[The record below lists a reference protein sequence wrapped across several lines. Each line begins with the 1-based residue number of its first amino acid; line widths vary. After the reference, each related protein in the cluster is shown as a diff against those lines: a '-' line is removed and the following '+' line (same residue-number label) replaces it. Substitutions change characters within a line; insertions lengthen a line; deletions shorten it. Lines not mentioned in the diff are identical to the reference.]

1 MIALSFLLLMQILSM
16 KEENI
21 KYLSN
26 VMDENKLSH
35 AFLVESNNYE
45 DVMNSVFKLFLEKK
59 MIFNIDD
66 IENNISVRI
75 LRPIDNLIDKDQ
87 ILNLQEFLST
97 MSFDGYYKLF
107 FILNAGLMN
116 EQSVNKLLKVLQEPN
131 EKVVGF
137 LISDNSNELLPTLIS
152 RCQVLKNDIDVSNV
166 EVDEDIFNNLCKFKN
181 FNFEDYIKFKVVV
194 SKLDK
199 VVINNLFLK
208 YLAYLDNENDIFYL
222 KVNAFLNNIRYNVN
236 IDLALDKLYF
246 ESLE

>member
-1 MIALSFLLLMQILSM
+1 M

-26 VMDENKLSH
+26 VIDENKLSH

-116 EQSVNKLLKVLQEPN
+116 EQSVNKLLKVLEEPN

-246 ESLE
+246 ERLE

>member
-1 MIALSFLLLMQILSM
+1 M

-26 VMDENKLSH
+26 VIDENKLSH

-87 ILNLQEFLST
+87 ILNLQEFLAT

-116 EQSVNKLLKVLQEPN
+116 EQSVNKLLKVLEEPN
-131 EKVVGF
+131 DKVVGF

-152 RCQVLKNDIDVSNV
+152 RCQVLKNDIDANNV
-166 EVDEDIFNNLCKFKN
+166 VVDEDIFNNLCKFKN
-181 FNFEDYIKFKVVV
+181 FDFEDYIKFKVVV

-199 VVINNLFLK
+199 VVINNLFIK
-208 YLAYLDNENDIFYL
+208 YLAYLNSENDIFYL
-222 KVNAFLNNIRYNVN
+222 KVNDFLNNLRYNVN

-246 ESLE
+246 ESLK

>member
-1 MIALSFLLLMQILSM
+1 M

-26 VMDENKLSH
+26 VIDENKLSH

-116 EQSVNKLLKVLQEPN
+116 EQSVNKLLKVLEEPN

-137 LISDNSNELLPTLIS
+137 LIGDNSNELLPTLIS
-152 RCQVLKNDIDVSNV
+152 RCQVLKNDIDASNV

>member
-1 MIALSFLLLMQILSM
+1 M

-26 VMDENKLSH
+26 IIDENKLSH

-116 EQSVNKLLKVLQEPN
+116 EQSVNKLLKVLEEPN

-246 ESLE
+246 ERLE

>member
-1 MIALSFLLLMQILSM
+1 M

-26 VMDENKLSH
+26 VIDENKLSH

-116 EQSVNKLLKVLQEPN
+116 EQSVNKLLKVLEEPN

-152 RCQVLKNDIDVSNV
+152 RCQVLKNDIDASNV

-236 IDLALDKLYF
+236 IDLALDILYF

>member
-1 MIALSFLLLMQILSM
+1 M

-26 VMDENKLSH
+26 VIDENKLSH

-116 EQSVNKLLKVLQEPN
+116 EQSVNKLLKVLEEPN
-131 EKVVGF
+131 EKVAGF

-152 RCQVLKNDIDVSNV
+152 RCQVLKNDIDASNV

-246 ESLE
+246 EILE

>member
-1 MIALSFLLLMQILSM
+1 M

-26 VMDENKLSH
+26 VIDENKLSH

-59 MIFNIDD
+59 LIFNIDD

-116 EQSVNKLLKVLQEPN
+116 EQSVNKLLKVLEEPN

>member
-1 MIALSFLLLMQILSM
+1 M

-26 VMDENKLSH
+26 VIDENKLSH

-59 MIFNIDD
+59 LIFNIDD

-116 EQSVNKLLKVLQEPN
+116 EQSVNKLLKVLEEPN
-131 EKVVGF
+131 DKVVGF

-152 RCQVLKNDIDVSNV
+152 RCQVLKNDIDASNV
-166 EVDEDIFNNLCKFKN
+166 EVDENIFNNLCKFKN

-208 YLAYLDNENDIFYL
+208 YLAYLDNEDDIFYL
-222 KVNAFLNNIRYNVN
+222 KVNDFLNNIRYNVN

>member
-1 MIALSFLLLMQILSM
+1 M

-26 VMDENKLSH
+26 VIDENKLSH

-75 LRPIDNLIDKDQ
+75 LKPIDNLIDKDQ

-116 EQSVNKLLKVLQEPN
+116 EQSVNKLLKVLEEPN

-137 LISDNSNELLPTLIS
+137 LISDNANELLPTLIS
-152 RCQVLKNDIDVSNV
+152 RCQVLKNDIDASNV

-181 FNFEDYIKFKVVV
+181 FNFDDYIKFKVVV

>member
-1 MIALSFLLLMQILSM
+1 M

-26 VMDENKLSH
+26 VIEENKLSH

-75 LRPIDNLIDKDQ
+75 LKPIDNLIDKDQ
-87 ILNLQEFLST
+87 ILNLQEFLAT

-116 EQSVNKLLKVLQEPN
+116 EQSVNKLLKVLEEPN

-137 LISDNSNELLPTLIS
+137 LISDNSSELLPTLIS
-152 RCQVLKNDIDVSNV
+152 RCQVLKNDIDVCNV
-166 EVDEDIFNNLCKFKN
+166 TVDEDIFNNLCKFKN
-181 FNFEDYIKFKVVV
+181 FNFEDYIKFKVVI

-199 VVINNLFLK
+199 MVINNLFIK
-208 YLAYLDNENDIFYL
+208 YLAYLNSENDIFYL
-222 KVNAFLNNIRYNVN
+222 KVNDFLNNIRYNVN

-246 ESLE
+246 ESIE

>member
-1 MIALSFLLLMQILSM
+1 M

-26 VMDENKLSH
+26 VIDENKLSH

-107 FILNAGLMN
+107 FVLNAGLMN
-116 EQSVNKLLKVLQEPN
+116 EQSVNKLLKVLEEPN

-152 RCQVLKNDIDVSNV
+152 RCQVLKNDIDASNV

>member
-1 MIALSFLLLMQILSM
+1 M

-26 VMDENKLSH
+26 VIDENKLSH

-116 EQSVNKLLKVLQEPN
+116 EQSVNKLLKVLEEPN

-152 RCQVLKNDIDVSNV
+152 RCQVLKNDIDASNV

-199 VVINNLFLK
+199 VVINNLFIK

>member
-1 MIALSFLLLMQILSM
+1 M

-75 LRPIDNLIDKDQ
+75 LKPIDNLIDKDQ
-87 ILNLQEFLST
+87 ILNLQDFLAT

-116 EQSVNKLLKVLQEPN
+116 EQSVNKLLKVLEEPN

-137 LISDNSNELLPTLIS
+137 LISDNANELLPTLIS
-152 RCQVLKNDIDVSNV
+152 RCQVLKNDIDASNV
-166 EVDEDIFNNLCKFKN
+166 TVDEDIFNNLCKFKN

-199 VVINNLFLK
+199 VVINNLFIK
-208 YLAYLDNENDIFYL
+208 YLAYLNSENDIFYL
-222 KVNAFLNNIRYNVN
+222 KVNDFLNNIRYNVN
-236 IDLALDKLYF
+236 NRF
-246 ESLE
+246 

>member
-1 MIALSFLLLMQILSM
+1 M

-26 VMDENKLSH
+26 IIDENKLSH

-116 EQSVNKLLKVLQEPN
+116 EQSVNKLLKVLEEPN

-152 RCQVLKNDIDVSNV
+152 RCQVLKNDIDASNV

-222 KVNAFLNNIRYNVN
+222 KVNDFLNNIRYNVN

-246 ESLE
+246 ESIE

>member
-1 MIALSFLLLMQILSM
+1 M

-26 VMDENKLSH
+26 VIDENKLSH

-59 MIFNIDD
+59 LIFNIDD

-116 EQSVNKLLKVLQEPN
+116 EQSVNKLLKVLEEPN
-131 EKVVGF
+131 DKVVGF

-152 RCQVLKNDIDVSNV
+152 RCQVLKNDIDASNV

-222 KVNAFLNNIRYNVN
+222 KVNDFLNNIRYNVN

>member
-1 MIALSFLLLMQILSM
+1 M

-26 VMDENKLSH
+26 IIDENKLSH

-75 LRPIDNLIDKDQ
+75 LKPIDNLIDKDQ
-87 ILNLQEFLST
+87 ILNLQEFLAT

-116 EQSVNKLLKVLQEPN
+116 EQSVNKLLKVLEEPN

-137 LISDNSNELLPTLIS
+137 LISDNANELLPTLIS
-152 RCQVLKNDIDVSNV
+152 RCQVLKNDIDVCNV
-166 EVDEDIFNNLCKFKN
+166 TVDEDIFNNLCKFKN
-181 FNFEDYIKFKVVV
+181 FNFDDYIKFKVVI

-199 VVINNLFLK
+199 MVINNLFIK
-208 YLAYLDNENDIFYL
+208 YLAYLNSENDIFYL
-222 KVNAFLNNIRYNVN
+222 KVNDFLNNIRYNVN

-246 ESLE
+246 ESIE

>member
-1 MIALSFLLLMQILSM
+1 M

-26 VMDENKLSH
+26 IIDENKLSH

-116 EQSVNKLLKVLQEPN
+116 EQSVNKLLKVLEEPN

-152 RCQVLKNDIDVSNV
+152 RCQVLKNDIDASNV

-199 VVINNLFLK
+199 VAINNLFLK

>member
-1 MIALSFLLLMQILSM
+1 M

-26 VMDENKLSH
+26 IIDENKLSH

-45 DVMNSVFKLFLEKK
+45 DVMNSVFKLFLQKK

-75 LRPIDNLIDKDQ
+75 LKPIDNLIDKDQ
-87 ILNLQEFLST
+87 ILNLQEFLAT

-116 EQSVNKLLKVLQEPN
+116 EQSVNKLLKVLEEPN
-131 EKVVGF
+131 DKVVGF
-137 LISDNSNELLPTLIS
+137 LICDNANELLPTLIS
-152 RCQVLKNDIDVSNV
+152 RCQVLKNDIDASNV
-166 EVDEDIFNNLCKFKN
+166 TVDEDIFNNLCKFKN
-181 FNFEDYIKFKVVV
+181 FNFEDYIKFKVVI

-199 VVINNLFLK
+199 MVINNLFIK
-208 YLAYLDNENDIFYL
+208 YLAYLNSENDIFYL
-222 KVNAFLNNIRYNVN
+222 KVNDFLNNIRYNVN

-246 ESLE
+246 ESIE

>member
-1 MIALSFLLLMQILSM
+1 M

-26 VMDENKLSH
+26 VIDENKLSH

-45 DVMNSVFKLFLEKK
+45 DVMNSVFKMFLDKK

-75 LRPIDNLIDKDQ
+75 LKPIDNLIDKDQ
-87 ILNLQEFLST
+87 ILNLQEFLAT

-116 EQSVNKLLKVLQEPN
+116 EQSVNKLLKVLEEPN
-131 EKVVGF
+131 DKVVGF
-137 LISDNSNELLPTLIS
+137 LISDNANELLPTLIS
-152 RCQVLKNDIDVSNV
+152 RCQVLKNDIDVCNV
-166 EVDEDIFNNLCKFKN
+166 TVDEDIFNNLCKFKN

-199 VVINNLFLK
+199 VVINNLFIK
-208 YLAYLDNENDIFYL
+208 YLAYLNSENDIFYL
-222 KVNAFLNNIRYNVN
+222 KVNDFLNNIRYNVN

-246 ESLE
+246 ESIE

>member
-1 MIALSFLLLMQILSM
+1 M

-26 VMDENKLSH
+26 VIDENKLSH
-35 AFLVESNNYE
+35 AFLVESNNYQ

-116 EQSVNKLLKVLQEPN
+116 EQSVNKLLKVLEEPN

-152 RCQVLKNDIDVSNV
+152 RCQILKNDIDASNV

-208 YLAYLDNENDIFYL
+208 YLAYLDSEDDIFYL
-222 KVNAFLNNIRYNVN
+222 KVNDFLNNIRYNVN

>member
-1 MIALSFLLLMQILSM
+1 M

-26 VMDENKLSH
+26 VIDENKLSH

-116 EQSVNKLLKVLQEPN
+116 EQSVNKLLKVLEEPN

-152 RCQVLKNDIDVSNV
+152 RCQVLKNDIDASNV

-199 VVINNLFLK
+199 VVINNIFLK

-222 KVNAFLNNIRYNVN
+222 KLNDFLNNIRYNVN

>member
-1 MIALSFLLLMQILSM
+1 M

-26 VMDENKLSH
+26 VIDENKLSH

-75 LRPIDNLIDKDQ
+75 LRTIDNLIDKDQ
-87 ILNLQEFLST
+87 ILNLQGFLST

-116 EQSVNKLLKVLQEPN
+116 EQSVNKLLKVLEEPN

-137 LISDNSNELLPTLIS
+137 LISDNSSELLPTLIS
-152 RCQVLKNDIDVSNV
+152 RCQVLKNDIDASNV

>member
-1 MIALSFLLLMQILSM
+1 M

-26 VMDENKLSH
+26 VIDENKLSH

-66 IENNISVRI
+66 IENSISVRI

-116 EQSVNKLLKVLQEPN
+116 EQSVNKLLKVLEEPN

-152 RCQVLKNDIDVSNV
+152 RCQVLKNDIDASNV

-222 KVNAFLNNIRYNVN
+222 KVSDFLNNIRYNVN

>member
-1 MIALSFLLLMQILSM
+1 M

-26 VMDENKLSH
+26 VIDENKLSH

-75 LRPIDNLIDKDQ
+75 LKPIDNLIDKDQ

-116 EQSVNKLLKVLQEPN
+116 EQSVNKLLKVLEEPN

-152 RCQVLKNDIDVSNV
+152 RCQVLKNDIDASNV

-199 VVINNLFLK
+199 VVINNLF
-208 YLAYLDNENDIFYL
+208 EEIP
-222 KVNAFLNNIRYNVN
+222 V
-236 IDLALDKLYF
+236 
-246 ESLE
+246 

>member
-1 MIALSFLLLMQILSM
+1 M

-26 VMDENKLSH
+26 VIDENKLSH

-75 LRPIDNLIDKDQ
+75 LKPIDNLIDKDQ
-87 ILNLQEFLST
+87 ILNLQEFLAT

-116 EQSVNKLLKVLQEPN
+116 EQSVNKLLKVLEEPN

-137 LISDNSNELLPTLIS
+137 LISDNANELLPTLIS
-152 RCQVLKNDIDVSNV
+152 RCQVLKNDIDVCNV
-166 EVDEDIFNNLCKFKN
+166 TVDEDIFNNLCKFKN

-199 VVINNLFLK
+199 VVINNLFIK
-208 YLAYLDNENDIFYL
+208 YLAYLNSENDIFYL
-222 KVNAFLNNIRYNVN
+222 KVNDFLNNIRYNVN

-246 ESLE
+246 ESIE

>member
-1 MIALSFLLLMQILSM
+1 M

-26 VMDENKLSH
+26 VIDENKLSH

-45 DVMNSVFKLFLEKK
+45 DVINSVFKLFLEKK
-59 MIFNIDD
+59 LIFNIDD

-116 EQSVNKLLKVLQEPN
+116 EQSVNKLLKVLEEPN

-152 RCQVLKNDIDVSNV
+152 RCQVLKNDIDASNV

-199 VVINNLFLK
+199 IVINNLFLK

-222 KVNAFLNNIRYNVN
+222 KVNDFLNNIRYNVN

>member
-1 MIALSFLLLMQILSM
+1 M

-26 VMDENKLSH
+26 VIDENKLSH

-116 EQSVNKLLKVLQEPN
+116 EQSVNKLLKVLEEPN

-152 RCQVLKNDIDVSNV
+152 RCQVLKNDIDASNV

-222 KVNAFLNNIRYNVN
+222 KVNAFLNI
-236 IDLALDKLYF
+236 KT
-246 ESLE
+246 

>member
-1 MIALSFLLLMQILSM
+1 M

-26 VMDENKLSH
+26 IIDENKLSH

-75 LRPIDNLIDKDQ
+75 LKPIDNLIDKDQ
-87 ILNLQEFLST
+87 ILNLQEFLAT

-116 EQSVNKLLKVLQEPN
+116 EQSVNKLLKVLEEPN
-131 EKVVGF
+131 DKVVGF
-137 LISDNSNELLPTLIS
+137 LISDNANELLPTLIS
-152 RCQVLKNDIDVSNV
+152 RCQVLKNDIDASNV
-166 EVDEDIFNNLCKFKN
+166 TVDEDIFNNLCKFKN
-181 FNFEDYIKFKVVV
+181 FNFEDYIKFKVVI

-199 VVINNLFLK
+199 MVINNLFIK
-208 YLAYLDNENDIFYL
+208 YLAYLNSENDIFYL
-222 KVNAFLNNIRYNVN
+222 KVNDFLNNIRYNVN

-246 ESLE
+246 ESIE

>member
-1 MIALSFLLLMQILSM
+1 M

-26 VMDENKLSH
+26 VIDENKLSH

-75 LRPIDNLIDKDQ
+75 LKPIDNLIDKDQ
-87 ILNLQEFLST
+87 ILNLQEFLAT

-116 EQSVNKLLKVLQEPN
+116 EQSVNKLLKVLEEPN

-152 RCQVLKNDIDVSNV
+152 RCQVLKNDIDASNV

>member
-1 MIALSFLLLMQILSM
+1 M

-26 VMDENKLSH
+26 IIDENKLSH

-116 EQSVNKLLKVLQEPN
+116 EQSVNKLLKVLEEPN

-152 RCQVLKNDIDVSNV
+152 RCQVLKNDIDASNV

>member
-1 MIALSFLLLMQILSM
+1 M

-26 VMDENKLSH
+26 VIDENKLSH

-59 MIFNIDD
+59 LIFNIDD

-116 EQSVNKLLKVLQEPN
+116 EQSVNKLLKVLEEPN

-137 LISDNSNELLPTLIS
+137 LISDNSNELFPTLIS
-152 RCQVLKNDIDVSNV
+152 RCQVLKNDIDASNV

-199 VVINNLFLK
+199 IVINNLFLK

-222 KVNAFLNNIRYNVN
+222 KVNDFLNNIRYNVN

>member
-1 MIALSFLLLMQILSM
+1 M

-26 VMDENKLSH
+26 VIDENKLSH
-35 AFLVESNNYE
+35 AFLVETNNCE

-116 EQSVNKLLKVLQEPN
+116 EQSVNKLLKVLEEPN

-152 RCQVLKNDIDVSNV
+152 RCQVLKNDIDASNV

-199 VVINNLFLK
+199 VVINNLFIK
-208 YLAYLDNENDIFYL
+208 YLAYLDSEDDIFYL
-222 KVNAFLNNIRYNVN
+222 KVNDFLNNIRYNVN

>member
-1 MIALSFLLLMQILSM
+1 M

-26 VMDENKLSH
+26 VIDENKLSH

-116 EQSVNKLLKVLQEPN
+116 EQSVNKLLKVLEEPN

-152 RCQVLKNDIDVSNV
+152 RCQVLKNDIDASNV

-208 YLAYLDNENDIFYL
+208 YLAYLYNENDIFYL

>member
-1 MIALSFLLLMQILSM
+1 M

-26 VMDENKLSH
+26 VIDENKLSH

-75 LRPIDNLIDKDQ
+75 LKPIDNLIDKDQ
-87 ILNLQEFLST
+87 ILNLQEFLAT

-116 EQSVNKLLKVLQEPN
+116 EQSVNKLLKVLEEPN
-131 EKVVGF
+131 DKVVGF
-137 LISDNSNELLPTLIS
+137 LISDNANELLPTLIS
-152 RCQVLKNDIDVSNV
+152 RCQVLKNDIDVCNV
-166 EVDEDIFNNLCKFKN
+166 TVDEDIFNNLCKFKN

-199 VVINNLFLK
+199 VVINNLFIK
-208 YLAYLDNENDIFYL
+208 YLAYLNSENDIFYL
-222 KVNAFLNNIRYNVN
+222 KVNDFLNNIRYNVN

-246 ESLE
+246 ESIE

>member
-1 MIALSFLLLMQILSM
+1 M

-26 VMDENKLSH
+26 VIDENKLSH

-45 DVMNSVFKLFLEKK
+45 DVMNSVFKLFLQKK

-75 LRPIDNLIDKDQ
+75 LKPIDNLIDKDQ
-87 ILNLQEFLST
+87 ILNLQEFLAT

-116 EQSVNKLLKVLQEPN
+116 EQSVNKLLKVLEEPN

-137 LISDNSNELLPTLIS
+137 LISDNANELLPTLIS
-152 RCQVLKNDIDVSNV
+152 RCQVLKNDIDASNV
-166 EVDEDIFNNLCKFKN
+166 TVDEDIFNNLCKFKN

-199 VVINNLFLK
+199 VVINNLFIK
-208 YLAYLDNENDIFYL
+208 YLAYLNSENDIFYL
-222 KVNAFLNNIRYNVN
+222 KVNDFLNNIRYNVN

-246 ESLE
+246 ESIE

>member
-1 MIALSFLLLMQILSM
+1 M

-26 VMDENKLSH
+26 VIDENKLSH

-116 EQSVNKLLKVLQEPN
+116 EQSVNKLLKVLEEPN

-137 LISDNSNELLPTLIS
+137 LISDNSSELLPTLIS
-152 RCQVLKNDIDVSNV
+152 RCQVLKNDIDASNV

-208 YLAYLDNENDIFYL
+208 YLSYLDNENDIFYL